1 MAIQPVQK
9 GRACRVL
16 VVAPRPLSE
25 ERGTTGKVLHV
36 LKVLASAGCEVHVV
50 TSGSVSPVAIDG
62 AVFHRAWQPPGIG
75 LLPGGPSWKR
85 GVLDAILAV
94 RVWTL
99 LAAYRFAVVHA
110 FDEAISFTLPVA
122 RLRGAAVIYHLDF
135 LPSGQMAARS
145 LRRSA
150 LAITASAAL
159 TERVRAVD
167 RRIPI
172 VQIEDRADASTRFGP
187 KLLEAY
193 AAVLAGRRSRLSAV
207 TINM

>member
-1 MAIQPVQK
+1 LCGQS
-9 GRACRVL
+9 
-16 VVAPRPLSE
+16 PRSNVFS
-25 ERGTTGKVLHV
+25 K
-36 LKVLASAGCEVHVV
+36 
-50 TSGSVSPVAIDG
+50 VSPVAIDG
-62 AVFHRAWQPPGIG
+62 VVFHRAWQPPGIG
-75 LLPGGPSWKR
+75 PLPGGPSRKR
-85 GVLDAILAV
+85 GVLDALLAV

-99 LAAYRFAVVHA
+99 LAAYRFAVVHG

-135 LPSGQMAARS
+135 LPSGQIAARS

-150 LAITASAAL
+150 LAITASGAL